1 MIILDV
7 ILFYLYFH
15 VCMYLCRYIFIYVCK
30 YIYIYIYIY
39 TPYFITTQYVLQ
51 CSLLYK
57 TTLAAKPKWSYT
69 PGGLIRQVELVKQ
82 NLSCFNATVVSCFC
96 DVDV

>member
-1 MIILDV
+1 
-7 ILFYLYFH
+7 
-15 VCMYLCRYIFIYVCK
+15 MYLSSVGLEAVNNIGSKRYI
-30 YIYIYIYIY
+30 
-39 TPYFITTQYVLQ
+39 Q

-57 TTLAAKPKWSYT
+57 TAPAAKPKRSYT

-82 NLSCFNATVVSCFC
+82 NLPYFNATVVLCFC